1 MGGVTSSVAAKF
13 AFFPPDPPSYG
24 VVDEEE
30 PPPSGA
36 APAATVTAVAQ
47 SDAAKISSRVAMTG
61 VPWREGVEA
70 RRVRTRRGSEIIAMY
85 VRCPKASLT
94 VLYSHG
100 NAADLGKMYELFIE
114 FSARLHV
121 NVMGYDYSGYGRSSG
136 KASEANTFADI
147 EAAYKC
153 LVEVYGTR
161 GEDIVL
167 YGQSVGS
174 GPTIDLAARLHHIRA
189 VVLHSP
195 ILSGLRVMYSSVKKT
210 YWFDIYKNIEKI
222 PRVKCPVL
230 VIHGTNDDVVD
241 CSHGK
246 RLWELSQQ
254 KYEPL
259 WIEGGDHC
267 NLETFPVYIRH
278 LKKFLSAIEKL
289 PIGKEAPANTEKLP
303 AENETPSDRALS
315 EAPWTTSQRLEPSRK
330 SSRHEQ
336 PPGPS
341 TEHVDKH
348 RRSTGVREK
357 SRSSTDRR
365 ERSRRRSV
373 DTFERATIDENE
385 QTDKPRKSIDRLG
398 EMIRSMGLCN
408 VDCFK
413 DPPRKTEPSIGQ
425 S

>member
-24 VVDEEE
+24 V
-30 PPPSGA
+30 
-36 APAATVTAVAQ
+36 
-47 SDAAKISSRVAMTG
+47 ISSRVAMTG

-174 GPTIDLAARLHHIRA
+174 GPTVDLAAHLHHIRA

-230 VIHGTNDDVVD
+230 VIHVSWTIVPME
-241 CSHGK
+241 S
-246 RLWELSQQ
+246 
-254 KYEPL
+254 
-259 WIEGGDHC
+259 
-267 NLETFPVYIRH
+267 VYGS
-278 LKKFLSAIEKL
+278 L
-289 PIGKEAPANTEKLP
+289 AN
-303 AENETPSDRALS
+303 
-315 EAPWTTSQRLEPSRK
+315 
-330 SSRHEQ
+330 
-336 PPGPS
+336 
-341 TEHVDKH
+341 
-348 RRSTGVREK
+348 
-357 SRSSTDRR
+357 
-365 ERSRRRSV
+365 
-373 DTFERATIDENE
+373 
-385 QTDKPRKSIDRLG
+385 
-398 EMIRSMGLCN
+398 RSMNLCGLRA
-408 VDCFK
+408 VITVTW
-413 DPPRKTEPSIGQ
+413 RPSQ
-425 S
+425 CT